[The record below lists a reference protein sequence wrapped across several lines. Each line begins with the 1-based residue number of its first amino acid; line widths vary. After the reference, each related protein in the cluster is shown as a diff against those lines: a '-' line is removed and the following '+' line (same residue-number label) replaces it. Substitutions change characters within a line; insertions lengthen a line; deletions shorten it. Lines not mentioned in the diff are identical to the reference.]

1 MWSLQLWV
9 LSNGRIVVREAS
21 LRLHRRTAALH
32 PSVEK
37 LLVVVIVV
45 VVVVSKRCRQRTCL
59 RRRRSAAGAT
69 RYVFFDLAGLLTKVH
84 FEVKSF
90 KVQTEVK
97 NVVKDLGSMGTW
109 CCSTFRVSISYKY
122 KTKLSR
128 EAESGFKKRDGACR
142 IARWCLT
149 NNFVLGTSGHCS
161 KS

>member
-37 LLVVVIVV
+37 LLVVIV
-45 VVVVSKRCRQRTCL
+45 VVVVSKRGRQRTCL

-84 FEVKSF
+84 FEIKSL
-90 KVQTEVK
+90 KLQTEVK
-97 NVVKDLGSMGTW
+97 TVVKDLGSMGT
-109 CCSTFRVSISYKY
+109 
-122 KTKLSR
+122 
-128 EAESGFKKRDGACR
+128 
-142 IARWCLT
+142 
-149 NNFVLGTSGHCS
+149 
-161 KS
+161 